1 MEIPKTE
8 IFDTRS
14 VVLDDQQWRESYT
27 RRLNI
32 QRVQISA
39 MRKVAIIA
47 VALSLLS
54 NVICLVILLS

>member
-1 MEIPKTE
+1 MDEE
-8 IFDTRS
+8 
-14 VVLDDQQWRESYT
+14 QWRESFT

-32 QRVQISA
+32 QRDQISA
-39 MRKVAIIA
+39 MRRVAIIA